1 MSFPFET
8 EFGKFN
14 ADESALLLRQ
24 PETGMGYQIFNDP
37 LKLMDDPI
45 VVSNASF
52 LSVFKQIGSMPVF
65 TDFNKLQLKYEEFD
79 YGELKALFQN
89 GFSVATNA
97 TFVTTAQTAL
107 TSLPSYLYIT
117 RPGDEFRRLSAY
129 RHDKRLQKD
138 GSLLPGTYGTTISD
152 LRVVPS
158 GIAAVGR
165 YALPNRIA
173 ACYVYQIVPEPG
185 THVYFGTVEPNFGL
199 CGGGVEVYFPN
210 GCASDSTRLIE
221 TIGEI

>member
-1 MSFPFET
+1 MNFPFDA
-8 EFGKFN
+8 EFVKFK
-14 ADESALLLRQ
+14 ADESAVFLKQ
-24 PETGMGYQIFNDP
+24 PETGMGYQIFNIP
-37 LKLMDDPI
+37 LNLSDAPL

-52 LSVFKQIGSMPVF
+52 LSVFKQTGNMPVF
-65 TDFNKLQLKYEEFD
+65 TDFEKLRINYEEFD
-79 YGELKALFQN
+79 LDDFKEFEKEYSL
-89 GFSVATNA
+89 VTNA
-97 TFVTTAQTAL
+97 KFVKTKQVPV
-107 TSLPSYLYIT
+107 TSLPPYLYVT

-129 RHDKRLQKD
+129 RHDKRISKD
-138 GSLLPGTYGTTISD
+138 GSILPGTYGTTISD
-152 LRVVPS
+152 LKAVPS

-173 ACYVYQIVPEPG
+173 ASYVYQIIPEPG

-210 GCASDSTRLIE
+210 GCSEGSARLIE